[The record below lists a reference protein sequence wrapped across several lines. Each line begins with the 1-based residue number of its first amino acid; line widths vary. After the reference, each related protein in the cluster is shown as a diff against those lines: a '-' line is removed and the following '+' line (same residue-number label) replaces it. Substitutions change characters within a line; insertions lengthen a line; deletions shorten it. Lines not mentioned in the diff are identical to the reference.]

1 MAIFLAGQPWFKLVK
16 NMRPQ
21 LLTLN
26 FIIVMCSLLFP
37 RRVSGNNKI
46 YLGGQAKWYDSF
58 NERLANEFQGTSF
71 CRGKKLPGYGAP
83 NCEVNDGCCYVP
95 PVNEFQPETEDCVPC
110 QEIRGTWQGILGT
123 CIYEDIETVVEFDI
137 VRNVDKDPVITTRC
151 VPSVVDPTLLVFE
164 ERGGKMATGVAPS
177 SSPGNTG
184 QFSFEFL
191 YNRAEDA
198 GDIDLFIAT
207 FLGTRILFGKYEV
220 EVSEL
225 GTTLNLAIGASR
237 SQTATPQRTSGILPL
252 ETQYVFFEGFLV
264 SDFQPKADT
273 YANSR
278 LPEGSCKHVVTPG
291 EDMDAIARR
300 YMLTWQE
307 VFAFNSQ
314 FYDPGNLKPGDV
326 VAVGRHHTVKGPCIN
341 LNRRQSGPLV
351 TDVSVDSSCTCSSL
365 VQCRAAEGRQLGETL
380 FGIASRYGTSWQRVV
395 DMNPQLQGCDASS
408 CKILP
413 GDMLCIVPYFRNVL
427 CETEYRRYPVV
438 DNNGNSPGYLETFF
452 SCQPKWQ
459 SQLTVDKCCQ
469 VPRCKCCTS
478 DSYSGM
484 YSEYNNWESAPTA
497 NTCDVTAVP
506 HKKCLDDPLIPDST
520 GRLTYSLLCD
530 NDCQL
535 LCDKLDPTTPDPNC
549 PLAVGLETY
558 TGLCVER
565 RMLDGSSKRVCT

>member
-1 MAIFLAGQPWFKLVK
+1 
-16 NMRPQ
+16 
-21 LLTLN
+21 
-26 FIIVMCSLLFP
+26 
-37 RRVSGNNKI
+37 
-46 YLGGQAKWYDSF
+46 
-58 NERLANEFQGTSF
+58 
-71 CRGKKLPGYGAP
+71 
-83 NCEVNDGCCYVP
+83 
-95 PVNEFQPETEDCVPC
+95 
-110 QEIRGTWQGILGT
+110 
-123 CIYEDIETVVEFDI
+123 
-137 VRNVDKDPVITTRC
+137 
-151 VPSVVDPTLLVFE
+151 
-164 ERGGKMATGVAPS
+164 MATGVAPS

-198 GDIDLFIAT
+198 GDKIF
-207 FLGTRILFGKYEV
+207 FGKYEV

-351 TDVSVDSSCTCSSL
+351 TDVSVD
-365 VQCRAAEGRQLGETL
+365 QAA
-380 FGIASRYGTSWQRVV
+380 RVRRSYSAGLV